1 MSSSDIFYKI
11 GGLLQDSFVFFEAVG
26 NIFNYSVIVL
36 GFFGFFF
43 AFHLPLGHD
52 DILSKRPGSADN
64 HRRCGSLGR
73 HCA

>member
-36 GFFGFFF
+36 GFFGFFYWMNLHKKF
-43 AFHLPLGHD
+43 NDKAANNPNQ
-52 DILSKRPGSADN
+52 IK
-64 HRRCGSLGR
+64 
-73 HCA
+73 

>member
-36 GFFGFFF
+36 GFFGVFYWMNLQKKFNDK
-43 AFHLPLGHD
+43 AANNPNQ
-52 DILSKRPGSADN
+52 IK
-64 HRRCGSLGR
+64 
-73 HCA
+73 